1 MSTFTVSI
9 RGGSTRFEARAQN
22 RLTRSSR
29 FLRPSCEAL
38 DGRVLL
44 STTAPAAAEFS
55 GPAPALVTNATAIL
69 EHRAPR
75 AFAALQ
81 SALASAERQSAVS
94 PAQVSALAQDEATV
108 GNDINAA
115 NLGTYNTADD
125 MNLLQDV
132 VDYSFT
138 NNSIGIHIGRELV
151 PISHLPQYV
160 QDHFGDAPAAVST
173 SGSGSSTTALDQLT
187 ADVTAVAAQSKVTRA
202 THVALARSYTTLT
215 HALGHNPNT
224 MPGPGGTL
232 RDPLVVYYDAQVG
245 NFAK

>member
-1 MSTFTVSI
+1 M
-9 RGGSTRFEARAQN
+9 
-22 RLTRSSR
+22 
-29 FLRPSCEAL
+29 
-38 DGRVLL
+38 LL
-44 STTAPAAAEFS
+44 STAAPATAAFA
-55 GPAPALVTNATAIL
+55 GPSPALVTNATAIL

-81 SALASAERQSAVS
+81 SALASAERQSTVG
-94 PAQVSALAQDEATV
+94 PAQVSALSQDEATV
-108 GNDINAA
+108 AKDITAA
-115 NLGTYNTADD
+115 NLGTYDTADD

-151 PISHLPQYV
+151 PISHLSQYV
-160 QDHFGDAPAAVST
+160 QDHFGDAPEAVST
-173 SGSGSSTTALDQLT
+173 SGSGTSTTALDQLT
-187 ADVTAVAAQSKVTRA
+187 ADVTSVAAQSKVTRA
-202 THVALARSYTTLT
+202 THVALARSYTAITNV
-215 HALGHNPNT
+215 LGHNPNT